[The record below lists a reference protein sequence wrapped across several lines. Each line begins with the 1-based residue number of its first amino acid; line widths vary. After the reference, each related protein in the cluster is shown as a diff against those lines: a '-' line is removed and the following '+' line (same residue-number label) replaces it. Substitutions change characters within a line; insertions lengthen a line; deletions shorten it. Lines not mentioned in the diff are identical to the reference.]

1 MLRNRIKSPP
11 PLYMM
16 AVDRNRLSE
25 SLTRQSQIHPTSVGG
40 APASGESVPVSG
52 LWSASPRE
60 QSNASFFSEN
70 NDKNN
75 KKESMLPFLTLAA
88 GNLVKFKSQALFSFQ
103 VPGRIYWIIHI
114 LSNVCKWS
122 MNWSPKGA
130 AGQGLPSCLSFVC
143 THEAKQTHAW
153 LSQGSRNVGPQRHKT
168 V

>member
-25 SLTRQSQIHPTSVGG
+25 SLTPQSQIHPTSVGG

-114 LSNVCKWS
+114 LSNVCKSS

-143 THEAKQTHAW
+143 TPRGQADTRLIVAGVKECRPPKA
-153 LSQGSRNVGPQRHKT
+153 
-168 V
+168 